1 VNKSFTPKN
10 FLKWQLS
17 VLRFLCFSILFC
29 RVALPQDNVHQ
40 RTFPVS
46 VSEANTAVQ
55 KISSSSKGRLPILE
69 GFIQQAGQSIERYD
83 KGYFECTFQVL
94 PSGAGTLVRVTAKV
108 TAWFSDPDPA
118 QSGYRALVSNGRLED
133 DALDRIADVLTQSSS
148 AKTSSKIA
156 TPPLPGYPFGDTRR
170 TVQDSVS
177 TAGPSANLGARA
189 GLPLHRSTVPSASLP
204 SASLEPSKAVRTA
217 EEKRAQEL
225 SDYIKNME
233 EIQRNQSHP
242 DDLAAVKKP
251 KTPVFAKP
259 SETSQ
264 VLLEADAQDEFQ
276 VLGVDGAWVHVQI
289 SGLSRGWVHRGQLEM
304 PLGFST
310 GGASQETPPTP
321 DATFRIAREETTPF
335 RGNWQPL
342 KGKPVRIEW
351 IEPANPAVS
360 TSPKEKLVYAKSI
373 FLRAFRNLAQSQPS
387 AEGIVVVFDSADGGQ
402 IAAPLSSVKALAD
415 RTLSE
420 TVFWRQCSLD
430 PPESFIDSAKP

>member
-1 VNKSFTPKN
+1 MNQSLIPKS
-10 FLKWQLS
+10 FLKWQVS
-17 VLRFLCFSILFC
+17 VLRFFCFSILVC
-29 RVALPQDNVHQ
+29 GVALPQDNEHQ

-46 VSEANTAVQ
+46 VSEAKAAVQ
-55 KISSSSKGRLPILE
+55 KISASSKGRLPILE
-69 GFIQQAGQSIERYD
+69 GFVQQAGQSIERYG
-83 KGYFECTFQVL
+83 KGYFECTFQVSS
-94 PSGAGTLVRVTAKV
+94 SGAGTLVRVTAKV

-118 QSGYRALVSNGRLED
+118 QSGYRVLVSNGRLED
-133 DALDRIADVLTQSSS
+133 DALDRIADVLTPSSS
-148 AKTSSKIA
+148 AKSSGKIA
-156 TPPLPGYPFGDTRR
+156 APSAPGYPFGDTRR
-170 TVQDSVS
+170 PTLGSVS
-177 TAGPSANLGARA
+177 SAGPADNWGVRA
-189 GLPLHRSTVPSASLP
+189 GLPLYRSAVPSASLP
-204 SASLEPSKAVRTA
+204 SAGLEPSKAVLSA
-217 EEKRAQEL
+217 EEKRSQEL

-242 DDLAAVKKP
+242 NDLAAVKKP

-264 VLLEADAQDEFQ
+264 VLLQADAQDEFQ

-304 PLGFST
+304 PLAFSSE
-310 GGASQETPPTP
+310 GALRETPST
-321 DATFRIAREETTPF
+321 DTTFRIAREETTPF

-360 TSPKEKLVYAKSI
+360 TSPKEKLAYAKSS
-373 FLRAFRNLAQSQPS
+373 FLRAFRSLAQSQPS

-402 IAAPLSSVKALAD
+402 IAAPISSVKALAD

-420 TVFWRQCSLD
+420 PAFWRQCSLD
-430 PPESFIDSAKP
+430 PPESFNDSAKP